1 MRFRVLGAWF
11 LVLGSVL
18 GSARGA
24 VQGSRGTAA
33 GAVIDRILASVSGG
47 IITLSD
53 VNAAIELGVV
63 NTSGAADPLQ
73 AALDQLI
80 ARSLM
85 LAEVD
90 RYAPPEPNAAEI
102 DARVRALRAHPGTEE
117 RLKQAMTAGGLSD
130 ASLRGIARDDLRLEA
145 YLSQRFAS
153 LTPAADEE
161 VLRYYREHQNV
172 FVRDGVQ
179 QPLAEVEAEVRR
191 RIDASRRAALID
203 EWSRQLRQRAD
214 VLILPR

>member
-11 LVLGSVL
+11 MVMGSVL
-18 GSARGA
+18 GSARGV
-24 VQGSRGTAA
+24 VQGSGRAA
-33 GAVIDRILASVSGG
+33 AATVIDRILASVSGG

-90 RYAPPEPNAAEI
+90 RYAPPEPGAAEI
-102 DARVRALRAHPGTEE
+102 DARVRTLRARRHRGTSE
-117 RLKQAMTAGGLSD
+117 AGDDSWGAQRSQPPRD
-130 ASLRGIARDDLRLEA
+130 RAR
-145 YLSQRFAS
+145 
-153 LTPAADEE
+153 
-161 VLRYYREHQNV
+161 
-172 FVRDGVQ
+172 
-179 QPLAEVEAEVRR
+179 
-191 RIDASRRAALID
+191 
-203 EWSRQLRQRAD
+203 
-214 VLILPR
+214 

>member
-1 MRFRVLGAWF
+1 M
-11 LVLGSVL
+11 VLGSVL
-18 GSARGA
+18 GSARGV
-24 VQGSRGTAA
+24 VQGSGRTAA
-33 GAVIDRILASVSGG
+33 AAVIDRILASVSGG

-63 NTSGAADPLQ
+63 NTSGASDPLQ

-90 RYAPPEPNAAEI
+90 RYAPPEPGAAEI
-102 DARVRALRAHPGTEE
+102 DARIGTLRARAGTEE
-117 RLKQAMTAGGLSD
+117 RLKQAMTAGGLSE

-145 YLSQRFAS
+145 YLSQRFAT